1 LGRDKMHSLCRVY
14 NDALLVKIMLNKLNG
29 ISFALIHIQFYNIG
43 TDGENVVLNK
53 LYDISFAIY

>member
-1 LGRDKMHSLCRVY
+1 
-14 NDALLVKIMLNKLNG
+14 MLNKLNG

-53 LYDISFAIY
+53 LYDIFFALIGNLFI